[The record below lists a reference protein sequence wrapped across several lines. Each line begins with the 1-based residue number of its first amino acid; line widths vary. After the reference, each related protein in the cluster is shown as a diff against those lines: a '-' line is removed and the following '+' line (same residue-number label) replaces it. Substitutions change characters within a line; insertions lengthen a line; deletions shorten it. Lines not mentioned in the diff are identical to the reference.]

1 MIEISRSYH
10 CSFSSFSLLLELPY
24 LYTTFVRDRFTWLA
38 YGMLAYFAYLQASL
52 GPALPFLRQELNL
65 SYTVAG
71 FHASAMAL
79 GMILAGSFADRIA
92 RRWGRHLTFW
102 GGGCGM
108 ALGAILIGVGTR
120 PVLTIGGAG
129 LMGAIGGL
137 LLIMIQS
144 TLADR
149 YGPRRATAL
158 TEANLTASVGAMCVP
173 LLMGLFQVSG
183 IGWQTAMFVAALVWM
198 AAFLRLYRVPIPN
211 DFGREIS
218 TPGVQ
223 RLTTG
228 APLPVVYW
236 VFWSVIFCV
245 VAIEWCMAYWGAAF
259 LEQSAGLGRAAA
271 SSVMSVFFAAVVA
284 GRLLGSRLTHRFEST
299 TLLLGSLGV
308 AMLGFPL
315 FWLASSVW
323 LTLVGL
329 VVTGFGIANLFP
341 LTLSAATGVA
351 PDQADRASAR
361 ISLGAGVAILL
372 APQFLGTLADR
383 IGVHGAYAVV
393 PVLILCAIVAT
404 IIARRLQD

>member
-1 MIEISRSYH
+1 MQ
-10 CSFSSFSLLLELPY
+10 
-24 LYTTFVRDRFTWLA
+24 TTFVRDRFTWLA

-92 RRWGRHLTFW
+92 RRWGRHLTVW

-108 ALGAILIGVGTR
+108 ALGAILIAVGNH
-120 PVLTIGGAG
+120 PVFTIGGAG

-183 IGWQTAMFVAALVWM
+183 IGWQAAMIVAALVWM

-211 DFGREIS
+211 DFGRGA
-218 TPGVQ
+218 TVPGAQ
-223 RLTTG
+223 QQTAG

-259 LEQSAGLGRAAA
+259 LEQSTGLGRAAA

-284 GRLLGSRLTHRFEST
+284 GRLLGSRLTLRFEST

-329 VVTGFGIANLFP
+329 FVTGFGIANLFP

-383 IGVHGAYAVV
+383 IGVHGAYVVV
-393 PVLILCAIVAT
+393 PVLIVCAVVAT
-404 IIARRLQD
+404 LIARRLQT

>member
-1 MIEISRSYH
+1 
-10 CSFSSFSLLLELPY
+10 LQ
-24 LYTTFVRDRFTWLA
+24 TTFVRDRFTWLA

-102 GGGCGM
+102 AGGSGM
-108 ALGAILIGVGTR
+108 ALGALLIAVGAH
-120 PVLTIGGAG
+120 PVLTVGGAG

-183 IGWQTAMFVAALVWM
+183 IGWQAAMIVAALVWM
-198 AAFLRLYRVPIPN
+198 GAFLRLYQVPIPN
-211 DFGREIS
+211 DFGRS
-218 TPGVQ
+218 RSAPDAQ

-228 APLPVVYW
+228 TPLPVVYW

-259 LEQSAGLGRAAA
+259 LEQSTGLGRAAA
-271 SSVMSVFFAAVVA
+271 SSVMSLFFAAVVA
-284 GRLLGSRLTHRFEST
+284 GRLLGSRLTLRFEST

-308 AMLGFPL
+308 AMVGFPL

-329 VVTGFGIANLFP
+329 FVTGFGIANLFP
-341 LTLSAATGVA
+341 LTLSAATSVA

-361 ISLGAGVAILL
+361 ISLGAGIAILL
-372 APQFLGTLADR
+372 APQFLGTLADS
-383 IGVHGAYAVV
+383 IGVHGAYVVV
-393 PVLILCAIVAT
+393 PVLILCGVVAT
-404 IIARRLQD
+404 IIARRLQA